1 VTKYFP
7 KHSIQWHFE
16 EPTVMRRFSLSLVEV
31 AVITG
36 VVLRLYRALVVTQG
50 PSGSWLWAGGTFA
63 FGLLLLCAALTFHLA
78 NYPVQ
83 RWVWRAPAFA
93 LVEVA
98 AEAVTALALIW
109 LGREPFGTSRAVW
122 ADWLPMMGTTLLTR
136 MVTVMAWA
144 LILAGVV
151 TLVRRTVLRREA
163 VEEEPT
169 EDPAQA

>member
-1 VTKYFP
+1 MTKFFP

-36 VVLRLYRALVVTQG
+36 VLLRLYRALVVTSG
-50 PSGSWLWAGGTFA
+50 PTNSWLWAGGTFA

-78 NYPVQ
+78 NFPIQ

-93 LVEVA
+93 AIEVA
-98 AEAVTALALIW
+98 AEAVTALLLIW
-109 LGREPFGTSRAVW
+109 FGREPFGTARATW

-136 MVTVMAWA
+136 MVTVTAWA

-151 TLVRRTVLRREA
+151 TLVRRTVLRREP
-163 VEEEPT
+163 VEEEPA
-169 EDPAQA
+169 EEAPI

>member
-1 VTKYFP
+1 
-7 KHSIQWHFE
+7 
-16 EPTVMRRFSLSLVEV
+16 MRRFSLSLVEV
-31 AVITG
+31 AIITG
-36 VVLRLYRALVVTQG
+36 IVLRLYRALVVTQG
-50 PSGSWLWAGGTFA
+50 PTGSWLWSGGTFA
-63 FGLLLLCAALTFHLA
+63 LGLLLLCAALTFHLA

-83 RWVWRAPAFA
+83 RWVWRAPLFA
-93 LVEVA
+93 VVEVA

-122 ADWLPMMGTTLLTR
+122 GDWVPMMGTTLLTR
-136 MVTVMAWA
+136 MVTVTAWA

-151 TLVRRTVLRREA
+151 TLVRRTVLRRET